1 MASVPK
7 FPLLGPTVSVIR
19 LSGVIAAGA
28 GGSVNDQVMAP
39 VMERAFRR
47 RRLAAVA
54 LVVNS
59 PGGSPVQS
67 ALVAARV
74 RRLAE
79 ERDVPV
85 HAFVEDVAAS
95 GGYWIAA
102 AADQIWVDPASIVGS
117 IGVIYSAFGLHEFI
131 ERHGIE
137 RRLYTA
143 GERKSFMD
151 PFLPVKP
158 DDETRL
164 SGLQRDLHALFI
176 EHVRTRRGARLADD
190 ETLFSGDV
198 WLGQKAVSLGLAD
211 GIGHLVPKMKSLYGD
226 RVRFREFA
234 PRRPFLRRL
243 GSRVAAGAWSE
254 LEERAH
260 RARWGH

>member
-1 MASVPK
+1 MASVPT
-7 FPLLGPTVSVIR
+7 FPLFGPTVSVIR
-19 LSGVIAAGA
+19 LSGIIAAGA
-28 GGSVNDQVMAP
+28 GGSINDQLMAP
-39 VMERAFRR
+39 VIERAFRR
-47 RRLAAVA
+47 RRLSAVA
-54 LVVNS
+54 LLVNS

-67 ALVAARV
+67 ALIAGRI

-79 ERDVPV
+79 EKSIPV

-102 AADQIWVDPASIVGS
+102 AADRIWVDPASLVGS
-117 IGVIYSAFGLHEFI
+117 IGVIYSAFGFHEFI
-131 ERHGIE
+131 GRHGIE

-143 GERKSFMD
+143 GDRKSFMD

-158 DDETRL
+158 DDEARL
-164 SGLQRDLHALFI
+164 SDLQRDLHALFI
-176 EHVRTRRGARLADD
+176 EHVRTRRGARLAED
-190 ETLFSGDV
+190 EALFSGDV
-198 WLGQKAVSLGLAD
+198 WLGQKAVDLGLAD
-211 GIGHLVPKMKSLYGD
+211 GVGHLVPKMKSLFGD

-254 LEERAH
+254 LEERAQ